1 MAGAHRLSEMGNVP
15 ATPACIAG
23 ACTVR
28 ISIKSFCGMIGTR
41 VANGE
46 DPHQAEDDQANA
58 EEGLLR
64 ERDHQAKQ
72 YGQDWVFTD
81 VVDGPWKDESG
92 VLRTVARNLQNVTVK
107 FEDDHVNA
115 FRLQSVMEKYE
126 WFDIVVCFGTWP
138 NVLTDEIC
146 QKHNKSCP
154 TPGSSRRGR
163 IQGCQKDVFNYPQ
176 DFLVAFT
183 NAVMA
188 QTQASFVLVGP
199 RHYTWQAV
207 AKCDRPC
214 ERFMLTVDE
223 LHDYYQ
229 GKEEMRGPF
238 LCTYWPKSDDKKV
251 GRDAGSLVRILA
263 MHERV
268 LCLSAGRGVAWS
280 NVLNCVEE
288 ELCTRMVK
296 GEPPRACG
304 SEPPCAWGSDVA
316 KRKRDYAVEHY
327 VKVNGSYNAIVD
339 QCPRQR
345 CVGAWLCHVCLRQI
359 KRWSSIDE
367 KIWPVRTR
375 WASSQTGEEDLD
387 EEAEEAYWDRH
398 LARKGINTSA

>member
-1 MAGAHRLSEMGNVP
+1 MESH
-15 ATPACIAG
+15 
-23 ACTVR
+23 
-28 ISIKSFCGMIGTR
+28 
-41 VANGE
+41 
-46 DPHQAEDDQANA
+46 
-58 EEGLLR
+58 
-64 ERDHQAKQ
+64 
-72 YGQDWVFTD
+72 
-81 VVDGPWKDESG
+81 GP
-92 VLRTVARNLQNVTVK
+92 
-107 FEDDHVNA
+107 
-115 FRLQSVMEKYE
+115 
-126 WFDIVVCFGTWP
+126 FDIVVCFGTWP

-183 NAVMA
+183 HAVMA
-188 QTQASFVLVGP
+188 QTPASFVFVGP
-199 RHYTWQAV
+199 IHYTWQAV

-214 ERFMLTVDE
+214 ERFMLKVDE
-223 LHDYYQ
+223 LDDYYQ
-229 GKEEMRGPF
+229 GKDEMRGPF